1 METLVKMQG
10 VPEEVLQVLIRRGY
24 FKTKTEAIR
33 AGVLTLG
40 EKYGISM
47 SPEEL
52 EHSLVALKIKQ
63 EKADLEANGKTL
75 LSEKEVKKKYGF
87 K

>member
-1 METLVKMQG
+1 METLIKMQG

-47 SPEEL
+47 SPEDL
-52 EHSLVALKIKQ
+52 EHSLVVLKIKK
-63 EKADLEANGKTL
+63 EKTELDAKGKSL